1 MAKRRILVVEDE
13 GITAL
18 HLQSILEEEGYEI
31 TSTAITCEEALEFVE
46 EIQPE
51 LVLLDIKLAGE
62 LNGIETGRQ
71 LRASYPH
78 MRLIYITSYSQ
89 QDIRAQADETNPSGY
104 LIKPITKEEL
114 FKAVKNALAD

>member
-13 GITAL
+13 GITAF
-18 HLQSILEEEGYEI
+18 HMQSILEEEGYEI
-31 TSTAITCEEALEFVE
+31 TSTAMTGEQALEFVE
-46 EIQPE
+46 QVQPE

-104 LIKPITKEEL
+104 LIKPITKDEL
-114 FKAVKNALAD
+114 FNAINAAFAT